1 MERNLTDTLNSYD
14 RDRALWQGKFS
25 FLEEQKN
32 QHKKDLDEA
41 QMKFQE
47 NVEQL
52 QRMQTDGKSKSEQ
65 TH

>member
-1 MERNLTDTLNSYD
+1 MDKAGMQDELEKWKADFAELERNLTDTLNSYD

-41 QMKFQE
+41 
-47 NVEQL
+47 
-52 QRMQTDGKSKSEQ
+52 
-65 TH
+65 

>member
-47 NVEQL
+47 NVE
-52 QRMQTDGKSKSEQ
+52 
-65 TH
+65 